1 MFPYWDVFRFS
12 NMAGIAIF
20 LAVTASLISNKVPE
34 DPVISFT
41 GPGIGFLDLM
51 MS

>member
-1 MFPYWDVFRFS
+1 MFPYWDVFRFF
-12 NMAGIAIF
+12 NMAGTTIF
-20 LAVTASLISNKVPE
+20 LAVTASLVSNKVPE

-41 GPGIGFLDLM
+41 GPGIGLLDLM